1 MKTMTREIDEYL
13 RLRRGMGFKLEV
25 DETHLR
31 RFAAF
36 LAERKAGH
44 ITTEL
49 ALEFACAN
57 EAVGVVGRVG
67 RLVSIRGFARH
78 LHAFEPR
85 HEIPPAGLIRS
96 GKPRAKPRLC
106 THPELS
112 RLLAAALDVDATATR
127 GLRPWTLHALF
138 GLLAVTGMRV
148 GEATALRRSDVNWED
163 GVLTIRGGKFGKSRM
178 VPVHGTTLK
187 VLRDYARRRD
197 RHLREGWR
205 GEKVTDAG
213 DLFFV
218 SNRGTV
224 LSGGWLR
231 TSFRVLLQRSGMTRA
246 ERPNMRIHDLRHR
259 FAVETLRKWYRQKNY
274 DVESRL
280 PALSTLLGHVNVA
293 ATYWYLSSTPAL
305 RAAAARRLETRWKGV
320 ANDRAQ

>member
-1 MKTMTREIDEYL
+1 MNTMTREIDEYL
-13 RLRRGMGFKLEV
+13 RLRRGMGFKLAV
-25 DETHLR
+25 DEIHLR

-36 LAERKAGH
+36 LAERKAKH

-49 ALEFACAN
+49 ALGFACAN
-57 EAVGVVGRVG
+57 EAAGVGGRVG

-78 LHAFEPR
+78 LHAFEPK
-85 HEIPPAGLIRS
+85 HEVPPAGLIRS
-96 GKPRAKPRLC
+96 GKTRAKPRLC
-106 THPELS
+106 TQAELS
-112 RLLAAALDVDATATR
+112 RLLAAALDVEATTTR

-148 GEATALRRSDVNWED
+148 GEATALRQGDVNWEEA
-163 GVLTIRGGKFGKSRM
+163 VLTIRGGKFGKSRM

-197 RHLREGWR
+197 RYLREGR
-205 GEKVTDAG
+205 RREFAPDASA
-213 DLFFV
+213 LFFV

-231 TSFRVLLQRSGMTRA
+231 TSFRVLLQRSGMTVA
-246 ERPNMRIHDLRHR
+246 GRPKMRIHDLRHR
-259 FAVETLRKWYRQKNY
+259 FAVETLRRWYRRNH
-274 DVESRL
+274 DVEARL

-305 RAAAARRLETRWKGV
+305 RAAAASRLETRWKGV
-320 ANDRAQ
+320 AA

>member
-36 LAERKAGH
+36 LAERKTNH

-78 LHAFEPR
+78 LHAFEPK
-85 HEIPPAGLIRS
+85 HEIPPTGLIRR
-96 GKPRAKPRLC
+96 GKTRAKPRLC
-106 THPELS
+106 SKPELS
-112 RLLAAALDVDATATR
+112 RLLATALDVDATETR

-148 GEATALRRSDVNWED
+148 GEAITLRRGDVNWED
-163 GVLTIRGGKFGKSRM
+163 AVLTIRGGKFGKSRM

-205 GEKVTDAG
+205 GEKVSDAG

-218 SNRGTV
+218 SNRGTA
-224 LSGGWLR
+224 LSGPWLR
-231 TSFRVLLQRSGMTRA
+231 ASFRVLLQKSGLA
-246 ERPNMRIHDLRHR
+246 GAGRPSMRIHDLRHR
-259 FAVETLRKWYRQKNY
+259 FAVETLRTWYRQKNC

-305 RAAAARRLETRWKGV
+305 RAAAASRLETRWKGV
-320 ANDRAQ
+320 ADDRAQ

>member
-13 RLRRGMGFKLEV
+13 RLRRGMGFKLAM
-25 DETHLR
+25 DEIHLR

-36 LAERKAGH
+36 LAERKAKH

-49 ALEFACAN
+49 ALGFACAN
-57 EAVGVVGRVG
+57 EEAGVGGRVG

-78 LHAFEPR
+78 LHAFEPK

-96 GKPRAKPRLC
+96 GKTRAKPRLC
-106 THPELS
+106 TQAELS
-112 RLLAAALDVDATATR
+112 RLLAAALDVEATATR

-148 GEATALRRSDVNWED
+148 GEATALRQGDVNWEEA
-163 GVLTIRGGKFGKSRM
+163 VLTIRGGKFGKSRM

-197 RHLREGWR
+197 RYLRAGRR
-205 GEKVTDAG
+205 GGHAPDASA
-213 DLFFV
+213 LFFL

-231 TSFRVLLQRSGMTRA
+231 TSFRVLLQRSGMTVTG
-246 ERPNMRIHDLRHR
+246 RPGMRIHDLRHR
-259 FAVETLRKWYRQKNY
+259 FAVETLRGWYRQNR
-274 DVESRL
+274 DVEARL

-305 RAAAARRLETRWKGV
+305 RAAAASRLENRWKGV
-320 ANDRAQ
+320 AL

>member
-1 MKTMTREIDEYL
+1 MKTMTRQIDEYL

-25 DETHLR
+25 SENHLR
-31 RFAAF
+31 RFAGF
-36 LAERKAGH
+36 LAERKAKH
-44 ITTEL
+44 ITTGL

-57 EAVGVVGRVG
+57 KGGVVGRVG

-78 LHAFEPR
+78 LHAFEPK

-96 GKPRAKPRLC
+96 GKTRAKPRLC
-106 THPELS
+106 TQAELS
-112 RLLAAALDVDATATR
+112 RLLVTALDVEATATR

-138 GLLAVTGMRV
+138 GLLAVTGMRI
-148 GEATALRRSDVNWED
+148 GEATALRRSDMNWEER
-163 GVLTIRGGKFGKSRM
+163 VLTIRDGKFGKSRM

-187 VLRDYARRRD
+187 VLREYACRRD
-197 RHLREGWR
+197 RYLRKSWR
-205 GEKVTDAG
+205 GEKVSNAG

-224 LSGGWLR
+224 LGGGWLR
-231 TSFRVLLQRSGMTRA
+231 ESFRMLLQRSGMTGA
-246 ERPNMRIHDLRHR
+246 GRPKMRIHDLRHR
-259 FAVETLRKWYRQKNY
+259 FAVETLRKWYRQKNC

-293 ATYWYLSSTPAL
+293 TTYWYLSSTPAL
-305 RAAAARRLETRWKGV
+305 RAAAASRLETRWKGV
-320 ANDRAQ
+320 GDDHAQ